1 MTMNY
6 EILQNFVKDVIE
18 VKGGIAE
25 EKEKGVLDILL
36 PEALQRKLSC
46 REYQQISFLPN
57 HTQGEFVTYGSPFLD
72 KILSLTQDFGKITRV
87 FIKDV
92 YLKKGDLVK
101 LIEEAFEFP
110 NSKRLGHLMD
120 NQVIC
125 SYLLINFK
133 ANIISDER
141 KEEIITAIVDE
152 QTLREAQEMVGLA
165 SFFYPHSEKWPE
177 LTIKRQPLKKVYHK
191 AKKVAVKLLNKGLK
205 EIEDRNLRR
214 LKRDIERLW
223 EYYLGLKKELQKRMA
238 RGLSSED
245 KEKIFSKLK
254 LIDIEF
260 DRKRYDLVDKYTL
273 NIKLE
278 PTNAC
283 RIYLPKMLTEYQVQR
298 KNLKK
303 TINFFWNPLIK
314 DIEPLI
320 CEACG
325 EETHSVYLCNNLHL
339 VCPHC
344 YFHCPRCGKTI
355 CKKCFPKK
363 CPNCGLIF

>member
-1 MTMNY
+1 MNY
-6 EILQNFVKDVIE
+6 KILQNFVQGIIE

-25 EKEKGVLDILL
+25 EKEEGVLDILL
-36 PEALQRKLSC
+36 PENLQKKLSC

-57 HTQGEFVTYGSPFLD
+57 HSQAEFVTYGSPFLD
-72 KILSLTQDFGKITRV
+72 KMLSLTQDFGQITRV

-92 YLKKGDLVK
+92 YPKKRGLVK
-101 LIEEAFEFP
+101 LIEETFEFP
-110 NSKRLGHLMD
+110 NSKRLGYLMD

-141 KEEIITAIVDE
+141 EEEIITVVVDE
-152 QTLREAQEMVGLA
+152 QTLREAQEIVNLA
-165 SFFYPHSEKWPE
+165 SFPHLCVEKEPG
-177 LTIKRQPLKKVYHK
+177 LSINRQPLKKVYHQ
-191 AKKVAVKLLNKGLK
+191 AKKIAVKLLNKRLK
-205 EIEDRNLRR
+205 DLEARNLRR

-223 EYYLGLKKELQKRMA
+223 QYYLDLKRELQKRMT
-238 RGLSSED
+238 RQLLPED
-245 KEKIFSKLK
+245 KEKIFSRLK
-254 LIDIEF
+254 LINMEF

-283 RIYLPKMLTEYQVQR
+283 RIYLPKTLTEYQVQR
-298 KNLKK
+298 KDFKK

-320 CEACG
+320 CEACL
-325 EETHSVYLCNNLHL
+325 EKTHSVYLCNNLHL

-355 CKKCFPKK
+355 CKKCFPEK
-363 CPNCGLIF
+363 CPNCGLSF